1 MPSNKVTDRVDHIED
16 EVSRET
22 LAAAKAGLKWG
33 VTPKINANKMDE
45 KDGRPGPNHPV
56 HLIPAEGQEKM
67 RSKGVN
73 PVLYAEMNRNKLE
86 GKGTFWSKVSQ
97 TAMGGGCIK

>member
-1 MPSNKVTDRVDHIED
+1 MPGNKATDHVGHIED
-16 EVSRET
+16 EESRET

-33 VTPKINANKMDE
+33 VTPKINANKKDE
-45 KDGRPGPNHPV
+45 PPGPDHPV
-56 HLIPAEGQEKM
+56 HLIPAEEQEKI

-97 TAMGGGCIK
+97 TAMGGGWIK

>member
-1 MPSNKVTDRVDHIED
+1 MYL
-16 EVSRET
+16 VSPET

-33 VTPKINANKMDE
+33 ITPKTNNDSKKNDP
-45 KDGRPGPNHPV
+45 PGPDHPV
-56 HLIPAEGQEKM
+56 HLIPAEEQEKM
-67 RSKGVN
+67 RKKGVN

-97 TAMGGGCIK
+97 TAMGGGWIK